1 MANIVELVIRG
12 NDQTTRAITSSV
24 QGLKGMESVVDSIG
38 RSLAGLVSVGAL
50 ANLARSA
57 IQLGSDLDDASK
69 KFGVS
74 ASELS
79 KLQYVAKLSGVQF
92 EDLGGAFKFMA
103 KSIAEAENPTSD
115 AAIAFKAM
123 GISMSELKSLSPNE
137 IFMRLAD
144 AFAGMEDGANKTA
157 LAMAIFGRSGANIL
171 PVLSEGAAG
180 IARLKDEAKAMG
192 VALSED
198 QIKKLDDYGDTIDKI
213 GMAAKSTAGMLLV
226 DLVDGIKGVWAE
238 IEKHGPAIEAFYV
251 RIFGGELSPGSR
263 GIKQGKIADILVSNP
278 DAQKK
283 AAPNI
288 EAIKKAAAEETKTRE
303 EGAKRILK
311 LLGAQSEALA
321 SFYGDATELAKIAAD
336 EDIKGF
342 EERQKLEADWMKIH
356 AANVAKQGE
365 IDHEALAAEMGI
377 GGGPAAPFLFDDAMQ
392 AAQAYGN
399 VSLAI
404 QTMNSDLGATQT
416 TLAENQSWIALY
428 QQAWMDANLAIA
440 DSAASL
446 YGGMQNWIS
455 SSLQGLITG
464 TMAVMDVLKNLGKMM
479 LSIITEYVAK
489 WLVSRLFMAAMGKT
503 FQAAE
508 IAAAIT
514 TGTAVA
520 AAWAPAAALV
530 EIATLGSAS
539 VAAAAGLASTVAL
552 AQALAVPKLAEGG
565 IVNRPT
571 LALIG
576 EKGPEAVVPLSGGG
590 AGQSIILQLD
600 GEVLAQW
607 FHKAGRTGT
616 LRLVPA

>member
-198 QIKKLDDYGDTIDKI
+198 QIKKLDDYGDTLDKI

-226 DLVDGIKGVWAE
+226 DLVGGIKGVWAE

-416 TLAENQSWIALY
+416 TLAENQSWIALS
-428 QQAWMDANLAIA
+428 Q
-440 DSAASL
+440 
-446 YGGMQNWIS
+446 
-455 SSLQGLITG
+455 QGLITG

>member
-1 MANIVELVIRG
+1 
-12 NDQTTRAITSSV
+12 
-24 QGLKGMESVVDSIG
+24 
-38 RSLAGLVSVGAL
+38 
-50 ANLARSA
+50 
-57 IQLGSDLDDASK
+57 
-69 KFGVS
+69 
-74 ASELS
+74 
-79 KLQYVAKLSGVQF
+79 
-92 EDLGGAFKFMA
+92 
-103 KSIAEAENPTSD
+103 
-115 AAIAFKAM
+115 
-123 GISMSELKSLSPNE
+123 
-137 IFMRLAD
+137 MRLAD

-416 TLAENQSWIALY
+416 TLAENQSW
-428 QQAWMDANLAIA
+428 MDANLAIA

-539 VAAAAGLASTVAL
+539 VAAAAGVA
-552 AQALAVPKLAEGG
+552 ATGAPAPAPAGPKLAEGG

>member
-1 MANIVELVIRG
+1 
-12 NDQTTRAITSSV
+12 
-24 QGLKGMESVVDSIG
+24 
-38 RSLAGLVSVGAL
+38 
-50 ANLARSA
+50 
-57 IQLGSDLDDASK
+57 
-69 KFGVS
+69 
-74 ASELS
+74 
-79 KLQYVAKLSGVQF
+79 
-92 EDLGGAFKFMA
+92 
-103 KSIAEAENPTSD
+103 
-115 AAIAFKAM
+115 
-123 GISMSELKSLSPNE
+123 
-137 IFMRLAD
+137 MRLAD

-283 AAPNI
+283 AAPHL
-288 EAIKKAAAEETKTRE
+288 EAI
-303 EGAKRILK
+303 
-311 LLGAQSEALA
+311 
-321 SFYGDATELAKIAAD
+321 
-336 EDIKGF
+336 
-342 EERQKLEADWMKIH
+342 
-356 AANVAKQGE
+356 
-365 IDHEALAAEMGI
+365 
-377 GGGPAAPFLFDDAMQ
+377 MQ